1 MKFRDTLTE
10 SLEAMGTNKSRS
22 LLLLIGLIIG
32 VASVVTVV
40 SVGDGAS
47 SVIGELL
54 GGFNAKT
61 LLIQPN
67 WKAVSESGGRY
78 DWEELTRKDI
88 DDLND
93 LEGIIRGVTPQ
104 IQLEINLT
112 AGNNREKALIM
123 GTLPLFLEINDLVIT
138 RGRNLNDLDDR
149 YMRKSAVM
157 GALLAE
163 NLFGD
168 QNPVGRSVTVEGV
181 GPVRVVG
188 VLEEAEAG
196 FTSQIS
202 DFDTTHNNTLFVPA
216 STIERLG
223 GSSYIYFLQA
233 EVMGEELLEEAA
245 QRIRAVLN
253 YNHGKY
259 DGKYEKYIVQEMAAL
274 LESIEKVTST
284 LTVFIAMIAG
294 ISLVVAGVGVM
305 NIMLVSI
312 KERTREIGTRK
323 ALGAAPYEILNQ
335 IMLEALILCGTGG
348 LAGAG
353 LSSAAVYFIG
363 RFTGWPAMIN
373 VRMVII
379 SLILSLITGL
389 VFAMIPASR
398 AADMDP
404 VEALRYE

>member
-1 MKFRDTLTE
+1 MKFRDTFT
-10 SLEAMGTNKSRS
+10 EAMEAISTNRSRS
-22 LLLLIGLIIG
+22 FLLLIGLIIG

-54 GGFNAKT
+54 GGFNSRT

-67 WKAVSESGGRY
+67 WRAVSDSNGRY
-78 DWEELTRKDI
+78 DWEELTRKDME
-88 DDLND
+88 DLNELTD
-93 LEGIIRGVTPQ
+93 VIKGVTPQ
-104 IQLEINLT
+104 IEQDVTLT
-112 AGNNREKALIM
+112 AGPRQEKVVLM
-123 GTLPLFLEINDLVIT
+123 GTLPLFLELNDLKIA
-138 RGRNLNDLDDR
+138 RGRNLNNLDDL
-149 YMRKSAVM
+149 YMRKTAVM

-163 NLFGD
+163 NLFGEE
-168 QNPVGRSVTVEGV
+168 NPVGKSVNVRGV
-181 GPVRVVG
+181 GPVIIVG

-196 FTSQIS
+196 FSSRIS

-223 GSSYIYFLQA
+223 GSSMIYFLQA
-233 EVMGEELLEEAA
+233 EVLNEELLDEAS
-245 QRIRAVLN
+245 RKIRSVLN

-259 DGKYEKYIVQEMAAL
+259 GGKVEKYVVTEMAAL
-274 LESIEKVTST
+274 LKSINKITST

-348 LAGAG
+348 LTGAG
-353 LSSAAVYFIG
+353 LSSGAVYIIG
-363 RFTGWPAMIN
+363 RVTGWPAVIN
-373 VRMVII
+373 IKMVII
-379 SLILSLITGL
+379 SLVLSLITGL